1 MGSSDVRNV
10 RVEEKS
16 PSSHYPNTGSPGLVA
31 PTVPFSVESIAL
43 LLHNLW
49 IWSVAGLGMAIKRYR
64 QIYKAGRESAI
75 MDIVSRVSWIEYR
88 IFDEHCLVLEN

>member
-31 PTVPFSVESIAL
+31 PTVPSVESIAL

-49 IWSVAGLGMAIKRYR
+49 IWSVAGLGLAIKRYR
-64 QIYKAGRESAI
+64 HRSTKREGER
-75 MDIVSRVSWIEYR
+75 DYG
-88 IFDEHCLVLEN
+88 HCLPGELYGNLEYFDI

>member
-31 PTVPFSVESIAL
+31 PTVQRLFSVESIAL

-49 IWSVAGLGMAIKRYR
+49 IWSVAGLGLAIKRYR
-64 QIYKAGRESAI
+64 QIYKAGREGAI
-75 MDIVSRVSWIEYR
+75 MDIGYFGY
-88 IFDEHCLVLEN
+88 FDI